1 MRIAPAPQRLFKRQT
16 EQDSGARNGNATGIA
31 LVAITSLRAQGT
43 GRGGLEA
50 TSQAQRGNGFSTGD
64 CFKVSHSLAG
74 QRRNGTSSSAQKWQ
88 TEPNRASCDGNAT
101 GMTSAAIPPVVCTR
115 LAARRF
121 SDSLAGATGA
131 SVGKTSN
138 TALEMRVQDLPEG
151 LLDDGLGVGDTTCAN
166 RMPRTRGAADGL
178 PNGRAAP

>member
-1 MRIAPAPQRLFKRQT
+1 MRRQRNRHDIRGDPACRMHKACSEEIL
-16 EQDSGARNGNATGIA
+16 
-31 LVAITSLRAQGT
+31 
-43 GRGGLEA
+43 
-50 TSQAQRGNGFSTGD
+50 
-64 CFKVSHSLAG
+64 
-74 QRRNGTSSSAQKWQ
+74 
-88 TEPNRASCDGNAT
+88 
-101 GMTSAAIPPVVCTR
+101 
-115 LAARRF
+115 
-121 SDSLAGATGA
+121 DSLAGATGA